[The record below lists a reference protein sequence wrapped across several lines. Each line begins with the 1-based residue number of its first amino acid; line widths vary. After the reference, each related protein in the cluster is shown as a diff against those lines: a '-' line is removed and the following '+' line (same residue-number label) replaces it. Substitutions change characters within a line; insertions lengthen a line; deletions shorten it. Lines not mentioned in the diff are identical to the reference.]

1 MNNMKKQTKAM
12 ILIGISVL
20 TMLLGI
26 GIGSVWVS
34 PVNIV
39 HILANKIGGKAL
51 PEDFNMIQV
60 GLVWS
65 IRLPR
70 VLLAF
75 LVGAALAVC
84 GTVMQ
89 SVLKNPLASPY
100 GLGVSSGAG
109 LGAAVVMVCGLSGG
123 IFGMLWLPAV
133 SLLSGLVTI
142 VLVIVF
148 TNKIDRNMSNNTI
161 ILTGM
166 VFSLFLNAIMTTI
179 ASATPKYAQRITLW
193 QLGSLSMKEWKQ
205 VFILLL
211 VLLICICFFMS
222 YTRELD
228 IMTFGEEQAISLG
241 IELKKMKWILMGLVA
256 VLTGVTVSFVG
267 IIGFIDM
274 IAPHV
279 VRKFF
284 GSGHKY
290 VLPMSAL
297 FGGSFLVLADLVART
312 AVSPSE
318 IPIGSI
324 TALVGAPFFIFVFLQ
339 NRRGSSIC

>member
-1 MNNMKKQTKAM
+1 MKKRTKAI
-12 ILIGISVL
+12 ILIGVSIV
-20 TMLLGI
+20 TILLGI

-34 PVNIV
+34 PMNII
-39 HILANKIGGKAL
+39 HILMHKIGGKAL
-51 PEDFNMIQV
+51 PKDFNMIQV
-60 GLVWS
+60 GLVWN

-100 GLGVSSGAG
+100 GLGVSAGAG
-109 LGAAVVMVCGLSGG
+109 LGAAVVMVCGLGGG
-123 IFGMLWLPAV
+123 ILGMLWLPAV
-133 SLLSGLVTI
+133 SLVSGLVTI
-142 VLVIVF
+142 FLVIVF

-179 ASATPKYAQRITLW
+179 ASAAPKYAQRITLW
-193 QLGSLSMKEWKQ
+193 QLGSLSMKEWRQ
-205 VFILLL
+205 VFLLL
-211 VLLICICFFMS
+211 IVLLICICLFMS

-241 IELKKMKWILMGLVA
+241 IELKKMKWVLMGLVA

-312 AVSPSE
+312 VVSPSE
-318 IPIGSI
+318 VPIGSI

-339 NRRGSSIC
+339 NRKEHSIC